1 MRMGNDGCMWGKAV
15 YFAQNASY
23 SKNYSFKVEKSSKL
37 KFFFAEILLGD
48 IVTLAQDNSIKKPP
62 INHKTGSNFDSIQGF
77 TQGSDVFMVYANEK
91 CYPRYLVTYEPRI

>member
-48 IVTLAQDNSIKKPP
+48 IVMLA
-62 INHKTGSNFDSIQGF
+62 
-77 TQGSDVFMVYANEK
+77 
-91 CYPRYLVTYEPRI
+91 